1 MKRKYLLNIWL
12 AACALLQVAP
22 AARAQS
28 AERLAAV
35 HAQLVR
41 AAEQQIALAQEPSP
55 AVSSARARKISGAR
69 PLENPDA
76 ADATLSR
83 LNVARHRLAQ
93 LGVDAPRIF
102 REEGVPLELLA
113 VAEVE
118 SAFDPRA
125 LSPRGARGL
134 WQFMPATAVRFG
146 LRVEGARDERTLP
159 APATRAAARYLR
171 ELYARFGDWRLA
183 LAAYNAGE
191 GRIEQAIR
199 RGGTRDFVQLAALG
213 LLPEET
219 RRYVPAVLATKG
231 E

>member
-1 MKRKYLLNIWL
+1 MNGWKLLAVRLCVAAFLL
-12 AACALLQVAP
+12 AAPV
-22 AARAQS
+22 ARAQS
-28 AERLAAV
+28 AERLEAL
-35 HAQLVR
+35 HANLLR
-41 AAEQQIALAQEPSP
+41 AAEQQIELAQQPPRKAAKPP
-55 AVSSARARKISGAR
+55 AREVLAPGPPQNSA
-69 PLENPDA
+69 A

-83 LNVARHRLAQ
+83 LNVARLKLTQ
-93 LGVDAPRIF
+93 LGVDSMQVF

-125 LSPRGARGL
+125 LSPKGARGL
-134 WQFMPATAVRFG
+134 WQFMPATAGRFG
-146 LRVEGARDERTLP
+146 LRVDAARDERLHP

-171 ELYARFGDWRLA
+171 WLYERFGDWRLA

-191 GRIEQAIR
+191 GRVEQAIR
-199 RGGTRDFVQLAALG
+199 RGGTRDFRQLAARG

-219 RRYVPAVLATKG
+219 RRYVPAVLAAKG

>member
-1 MKRKYLLNIWL
+1 MKRKYLLNIL
-12 AACALLQVAP
+12 LGACALLLAAP

-28 AERLAAV
+28 TERLAAM

-41 AAEQQIALAQEPSP
+41 AAEQQIALAQQPP
-55 AVSSARARKISGAR
+55 RSSAEPNAEKQAERGGDRAVAGAYAS
-69 PLENPDA
+69 L
-76 ADATLSR
+76 TR
-83 LNVARHRLAQ
+83 LNRARHRLAQ
-93 LGVDAPRIF
+93 LGVDAPAVF
-102 REEGVPLELLA
+102 RQEGVPLELLA

-118 SAFDPRA
+118 SAFDPLA
-125 LSPRGARGL
+125 LSPKGARGL
-134 WQFMPATAVRFG
+134 WQFMPATAERFG

-159 APATRAAARYLR
+159 ALSTRAAARYLR

-183 LAAYNAGE
+183 LAAYNTGE
-191 GRIEQAIR
+191 GRIERAIR
-199 RGGTRDFVQLAALG
+199 RGGTRDFVRLAALG